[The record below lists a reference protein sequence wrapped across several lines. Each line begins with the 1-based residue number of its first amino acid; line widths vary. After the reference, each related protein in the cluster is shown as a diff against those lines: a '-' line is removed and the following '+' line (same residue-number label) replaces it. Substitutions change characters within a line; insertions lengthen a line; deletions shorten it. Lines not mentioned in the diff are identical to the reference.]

1 MLFFYRY
8 RNRGKKRKKKRV
20 RNLSKF
26 TQLSAEAR
34 ISTQEVWLQRPYW
47 ILPGPLAP
55 FSK

>member
-8 RNRGKKRKKKRV
+8 RNRGKKRKKRV